1 MDDSAIAARYLKV
14 ICEVT
19 RIGSTIL
26 SIITSYKKFEY
37 ARKSIGL
44 FVSGLEYTTD
54 PQAVSQSGLTCAVDP
69 FTNHAIRIL
78 AALVSRKSWFVRVI
92 LIWRTILGAM

>member
-1 MDDSAIAARYLKV
+1 MDRINYSSHRQHKLQKV
-14 ICEVT
+14 CE
-19 RIGSTIL
+19 L
-26 SIITSYKKFEY
+26 E

-54 PQAVSQSGLTCAVDP
+54 PQAVSQTGLTCAVDP

-78 AALVSRKSWFVRVI
+78 AALIS
-92 LIWRTILGAM
+92 